1 VDYFDS
7 GYYKRAI
14 EYVDDGLYEVTKL
27 SVSSFEK
34 MEAVYEGITPVA
46 DVNAI
51 ENMEQMIQPIRVLE
65 EKDLTDIEQGELR

>member
-1 VDYFDS
+1 M
-7 GYYKRAI
+7 
-14 EYVDDGLYEVTKL
+14 TKL